1 MRTLILL
8 VLLAPFMFAGNV
20 AAQQPL
26 TFQPAKPLAGQKIA
40 IHYNPSSTPLL
51 NIAGFTAYAYL
62 LEGKLPIVQEVPLT
76 KNGNE
81 YTGQVITNDTTRA
94 VFVTFSKDDKRDNNN
109 DEGYYTMLYTA
120 GGEPVPGARLAI
132 GQGFTSFGSIWGL
145 KRNTE
150 TGATWTKKEFS
161 SDPTAKEKFKPEY
174 ISQLSPSR
182 EEADKAELVQLLEKW
197 VAKPGITEAE
207 LVQIKSYYERLLK
220 DKDKATATDKLIK
233 EKFPQGNWIKSD
245 RVNKFQAEQD
255 LAKLEELYTAFIADF
270 PPVGDKD
277 ENIYDYMASRIAGQY
292 GGKGDFEK
300 MKAYAAKVKNKN
312 TLGNMYNSLAW
323 KLAGEGINGT
333 PGDVKMGKEL
343 SWQSLVIAQEGMA
356 NMKNKPS
363 YYTEKQ
369 YKKQLEGSYYT
380 YADTYALLLYRNGD
394 YKNAYEYEK
403 KAVDDA
409 NRRDVTMNEAYA
421 LYTEKY
427 KGAAAAQQEL
437 ETFIKDGR
445 YSGGMKEQL
454 KKIYLADKKTEAD
467 WNAHIAKLE
476 VASKEKQK
484 TDIAKK
490 MINETAPSFALKDMN
505 GNDVSLASLKGK
517 IVVVDFWA
525 TWCGPCKASF
535 PGMKVAVEKYKN
547 DADVKFVFIDTWE
560 NGEKDKVQK
569 DVAAFIEKN
578 AYPFH
583 VLMDYDNAVV
593 EKFKVEGIPTKFVL
607 DKNNQVRFKSVGF
620 GGNADALVDEMG
632 LMIEMARS
640 DGKSGGTETKKGF

>member
-8 VLLAPFMFAGNV
+8 TLLAPFMFAGNV

-26 TFQPAKPLAGQKIA
+26 TFQPAKPLAGQKIT
-40 IHYNPSSTPLL
+40 IHYNPASTPLL
-51 NIAGFTAYAYL
+51 SVTDFTAYAYL
-62 LEGKLPIVQEVPLT
+62 LEGKMPIVQEVALT
-76 KNGNE
+76 KSGNE
-81 YTGQVITNDTTRA
+81 YTGQVITNDSTRA

-109 DEGYYTMLYTA
+109 DEGYYTMLFTA
-120 GGEPVPGARLAI
+120 GGEPVSGARLAI
-132 GQGFTSFGSIWGL
+132 GQGLGSYGGIWGL
-145 KRNTE
+145 KRNTTE
-150 TGATWTKKEFS
+150 AAAWTKKEFD
-161 SDPTAKEKFKPEY
+161 SDPAAKEKFKPDY
-174 ISQLSPSR
+174 ILFLGQSK
-182 EEADKAELVQLLEKW
+182 EEADKAELTQLLDKW
-197 VAKPGITEAE
+197 VAKPDISEPE
-207 LVQIKSYYERLLK
+207 LLQAKSYYERFLK
-220 DKDKATATDKLIK
+220 DKDKVAAAGKLVR
-233 EKFPQGNWIKSD
+233 EKFPQGNWRRND
-245 RVNKFQAEQD
+245 RAAKFQAEQD
-255 LAKLEELYTAFIADF
+255 PAKLEELYAAYVVEF
-270 PPVGDKD
+270 PPNGDKD
-277 ENIYDYMASRIAGQY
+277 EYIYDNMVSKIAGQY

-312 TLGNMYNSLAW
+312 TLGNIYNSLAW

-409 NRRDVTMNEAYA
+409 NRSSVGLNEAFSI
-421 LYTEKY
+421 YTEKY

-437 ETFIKDGR
+437 EAFIKDGR
-445 YSGGMKEQL
+445 SNSAMKEQL
-454 KKIYLADKKTEAD
+454 KTIYLSGKKTEAD
-467 WNAHIAKLE
+467 WTTHIAALE
-476 VASKEKQK
+476 AVSKEKLRA
-484 TDIAKK
+484 DIAKK
-490 MINETAPSFALKDMN
+490 MINETAPAFALKDMN

-535 PGMKVAVEKYKN
+535 PGMKMTVEKYKN

-607 DKNNQVRFKSVGF
+607 DKNNQVRFRSVGF
-620 GGNADALVDEMG
+620 GGNSDALVDEMG

-640 DGKSGGTETKKGF
+640 DAKSGGTETKKGF